1 MIQSRTYNNGTVLE
15 YFYKISPKNGK
26 QYTNSVFIE
35 ISSGKQVDPK
45 KVKLVM
51 DFASENKFLGVC
63 CSIDCLDSF
72 ITNDGTCWACVDGFT
87 WGV

>member
-1 MIQSRTYNNGTVLE
+1 MIQSRTYNNGTILE
-15 YFYKISPKNGK
+15 YFYKISPKNGR

-35 ISSGKQVDPK
+35 IASGKQIDPK
-45 KVKLVM
+45 KVSLTI

-63 CSIDCLDSF
+63 CNIDCVDSF
-72 ITNDGTCWACVDGFT
+72 ITDTEICWATADGFT